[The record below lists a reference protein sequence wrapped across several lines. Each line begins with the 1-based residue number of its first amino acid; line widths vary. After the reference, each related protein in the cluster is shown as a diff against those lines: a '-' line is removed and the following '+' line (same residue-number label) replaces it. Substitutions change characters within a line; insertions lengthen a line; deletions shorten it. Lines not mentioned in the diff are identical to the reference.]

1 VTDSRGA
8 SVVQPWPGPGGLR
21 AVTLKAE
28 VDCDWRCRPYRRAM
42 NAPVR
47 TTYDVY
53 CLKVDPTLRIAVAVG
68 ARLPVQFK
76 AANWKRMAEG
86 SSPLHSDA
94 SRDIDVK
101 GYCYF
106 QVAKGG

>member
-1 VTDSRGA
+1 
-8 SVVQPWPGPGGLR
+8 
-21 AVTLKAE
+21 
-28 VDCDWRCRPYRRAM
+28 M
-42 NAPVR
+42 NAPVK

-53 CLKVDPTLRIAVAVG
+53 CLKVDPTLRIAVAVD

-94 SRDIDVK
+94 SRDIGVK